1 MIGGILARLDNAGVT
16 LRYTE
21 IVTGVTDEG
30 VHVRHAYSGRAD
42 LISGIDSVV
51 LACGGVPEASLYE
64 ELKGQHP
71 RVHLIG
77 DAFAP
82 RRLLFA
88 TKQAYALASL
98 LDD

>member
-1 MIGGILARLDNAGVT
+1 LI
-16 LRYTE
+16 
-21 IVTGVTDEG
+21 
-30 VHVRHAYSGRAD
+30 AD
-42 LISGIDSVV
+42 IDSVV

-64 ELKGQHP
+64 ELKTMHP

-88 TKQAYALASL
+88 TKQAYALASM